1 MLIIFIA
8 PAFIV
13 LFVFIIYPV
22 FETIRLSFYDKI
34 GREFLGWSNY
44 AWAIKDPDFRRS
56 ILNNFGWL
64 LIVPTLSTFFG
75 LVIANL
81 ADRIWWGTIAKSII
95 FMPMAISFVGAG
107 VIWKFIYDYRGPE
120 QEQIGLLNAIVV
132 AFGFEPQAWLTIPIW
147 NNLFLMAIMIWIQ
160 TGLALVI
167 FSAALRSIPSETLD
181 AARIDGASELKIFW
195 SIIIPY
201 LQQTILVIWTIIT
214 ILVLKVFDIIYAMT
228 NGQWQTEVLANLMYD
243 WMFRGGGDSGRG
255 SVLAFCIMIGVIP
268 ILGMELISAQK
279 RAENMI
285 KKLSISSIFAQL
297 LLLIFVFVW
306 IAPTFGLFI
315 SSLRDKDVLAI
326 SGWWTSFTTTDVNE
340 IYRTKGMEAQIE
352 EDGYFIIKDK
362 VFEEGSGKIISRFGI
377 TSKNIDEFEVGEIAV
392 FKDGSEISIDEDRKL
407 LLEIKRKIY

>member
-1 MLIIFIA
+1 MTIFSLALTVLLGILAFVLFFHVSNFLLDYFGKRSSKIFKLENSIRVVIFIA
-8 PAFIV
+8 PAFII

-44 AWAIKDPDFRRS
+44 VWAIKDPDFRRS

-81 ADRIWWGTIAKSII
+81 ADRVWWGTIAKSII
-95 FMPMAISFVGAG
+95 FMTMAISFVGAG

-132 AFGFEPQAWLTIPIW
+132 AFGFEPQAWLTIPVW

-255 SVLAFCIMIGVIP
+255 SVLAICIMIGVIP
-268 ILGMELISAQK
+268 ILGWNLYQHRKEQ
-279 RAENMI
+279 
-285 KKLSISSIFAQL
+285 
-297 LLLIFVFVW
+297 
-306 IAPTFGLFI
+306 
-315 SSLRDKDVLAI
+315 
-326 SGWWTSFTTTDVNE
+326 
-340 IYRTKGMEAQIE
+340 
-352 EDGYFIIKDK
+352 
-362 VFEEGSGKIISRFGI
+362 
-377 TSKNIDEFEVGEIAV
+377 NI
-392 FKDGSEISIDEDRKL
+392 
-407 LLEIKRKIY
+407 

>member
-1 MLIIFIA
+1 MFSLTLTVLIGILFFVMFFHLSNFLLDFYQIKKSKTLTYENSIRAVIFIA

-13 LFVFIIYPV
+13 LFVFIIFPV
-22 FETIRLSFYDKI
+22 FETIRLSFFDKRGEVFVGI
-34 GREFLGWSNY
+34 YNF

-81 ADRIWWGTIAKSII
+81 ADRVWWGTIAKSII

-107 VIWKFIYDYRGPE
+107 VIWKFIYDYRGPGD
-120 QEQIGLLNAIVV
+120 EQIGLLNAITV
-132 AFGFEPQAWLTIPIW
+132 ALGFEPQAWLTIPLW
-147 NNLFLMAIMIWIQ
+147 NNLFLMAIMVWIQ

-167 FSAALRSIPSETLD
+167 FSAALRSIPNETLD

-255 SVLAFCIMIGVIP
+255 SVLAICIMIGVIP
-268 ILGMELISAQK
+268 ILGWNLYQHRKEQK
-279 RAENMI
+279 
-285 KKLSISSIFAQL
+285 L
-297 LLLIFVFVW
+297 
-306 IAPTFGLFI
+306 
-315 SSLRDKDVLAI
+315 
-326 SGWWTSFTTTDVNE
+326 
-340 IYRTKGMEAQIE
+340 
-352 EDGYFIIKDK
+352 
-362 VFEEGSGKIISRFGI
+362 
-377 TSKNIDEFEVGEIAV
+377 
-392 FKDGSEISIDEDRKL
+392 
-407 LLEIKRKIY
+407 

>member
-1 MLIIFIA
+1 MTIFSLALTVLLGILVFVLFFHVSNFLLDYFGKRSSRIFKLENSLRVIIFIA

-107 VIWKFIYDYRGPE
+107 VIWKFIYDYRGPGD
-120 QEQIGLLNAIVV
+120 EQIGLLNAIVV

-268 ILGMELISAQK
+268 ILGWNLYQH
-279 RAENMI
+279 
-285 KKLSISSIFAQL
+285 
-297 LLLIFVFVW
+297 
-306 IAPTFGLFI
+306 
-315 SSLRDKDVLAI
+315 
-326 SGWWTSFTTTDVNE
+326 
-340 IYRTKGMEAQIE
+340 
-352 EDGYFIIKDK
+352 
-362 VFEEGSGKIISRFGI
+362 
-377 TSKNIDEFEVGEIAV
+377 
-392 FKDGSEISIDEDRKL
+392 RK
-407 LLEIKRKIY
+407 EQTI

>member
-1 MLIIFIA
+1 MSMFSLALTVLIGILVFVMFFHLSNFLLDFYQIKKSKTLTYENSIRAVIFIA

-13 LFVFIIYPV
+13 LFVFIIFPV
-22 FETIRLSFYDKI
+22 FETIRLSFFDKRGEVFVGI
-34 GREFLGWSNY
+34 YNF

-81 ADRIWWGTIAKSII
+81 ADRVWWGTIAKSII

-107 VIWKFIYDYRGPE
+107 VIWKFIYDYRGPGD
-120 QEQIGLLNAIVV
+120 EQIGLLNAITV
-132 AFGFEPQAWLTIPIW
+132 ALGFEPQAWLTIPLW
-147 NNLFLMAIMIWIQ
+147 NNLFLMAIMVWIQ

-167 FSAALRSIPSETLD
+167 FSAALRSIPNETLD

-255 SVLAFCIMIGVIP
+255 SVLAICIMIGVIP
-268 ILGMELISAQK
+268 IFGWNLYQHRKEQK
-279 RAENMI
+279 
-285 KKLSISSIFAQL
+285 L
-297 LLLIFVFVW
+297 
-306 IAPTFGLFI
+306 
-315 SSLRDKDVLAI
+315 
-326 SGWWTSFTTTDVNE
+326 
-340 IYRTKGMEAQIE
+340 
-352 EDGYFIIKDK
+352 
-362 VFEEGSGKIISRFGI
+362 
-377 TSKNIDEFEVGEIAV
+377 
-392 FKDGSEISIDEDRKL
+392 
-407 LLEIKRKIY
+407 

>member
-1 MLIIFIA
+1 MSMFSLALTVLIGILFFVMFFHLSNFLLDFYQIKKSKTLTYENSIRAVIFIA

-13 LFVFIIYPV
+13 LFVFIIFPV
-22 FETIRLSFYDKI
+22 FETIRLSFFDKRGEVFVGI
-34 GREFLGWSNY
+34 YNF

-81 ADRIWWGTIAKSII
+81 ADRVWWGTIAKSII

-107 VIWKFIYDYRGPE
+107 VIWKFIYDYRGPGN
-120 QEQIGLLNAIVV
+120 EQIGLLNAITV
-132 AFGFEPQAWLTIPIW
+132 ALGFEPQAWLTIPLW
-147 NNLFLMAIMIWIQ
+147 NNLFLMAIMVWIQ

-167 FSAALRSIPSETLD
+167 FSAALRSIPNETLD

-255 SVLAFCIMIGVIP
+255 SVLAICIMIGVIP
-268 ILGMELISAQK
+268 ILGWNLYQHRKEQK
-279 RAENMI
+279 
-285 KKLSISSIFAQL
+285 L
-297 LLLIFVFVW
+297 
-306 IAPTFGLFI
+306 
-315 SSLRDKDVLAI
+315 
-326 SGWWTSFTTTDVNE
+326 
-340 IYRTKGMEAQIE
+340 
-352 EDGYFIIKDK
+352 
-362 VFEEGSGKIISRFGI
+362 
-377 TSKNIDEFEVGEIAV
+377 
-392 FKDGSEISIDEDRKL
+392 
-407 LLEIKRKIY
+407 

>member
-1 MLIIFIA
+1 MTIFSLALTVLLGILAFVLFFHISNFLLDYFGKRSSKIFKLENSIRVIIFIA
-8 PAFIV
+8 PAFII

-132 AFGFEPQAWLTIPIW
+132 ALGFEPQAWLTIPIW

-268 ILGMELISAQK
+268 ILGWNLYQHKKEQK
-279 RAENMI
+279 I
-285 KKLSISSIFAQL
+285 
-297 LLLIFVFVW
+297 
-306 IAPTFGLFI
+306 
-315 SSLRDKDVLAI
+315 
-326 SGWWTSFTTTDVNE
+326 
-340 IYRTKGMEAQIE
+340 
-352 EDGYFIIKDK
+352 
-362 VFEEGSGKIISRFGI
+362 
-377 TSKNIDEFEVGEIAV
+377 
-392 FKDGSEISIDEDRKL
+392 
-407 LLEIKRKIY
+407 